1 MITNQYLKEQDSLLL
16 TAYKFKENLNL
27 ILTSG
32 RSHCLDVN
40 LLSNYISDEN
50 IKIII
55 KSLKDN
61 NLIRF
66 NNIYLD
72 SRYISN
78 SQAEYIQKELNKEVI
93 IKVYNNNKYKDYQ
106 NFIIYNYINDIN
118 FYNENVKNFYI
129 LSDDNINIDIIGKEN
144 LEVLEYNLTIFNEEV
159 KKIFTWQEFN
169 KLNLP
174 YNEYR
179 KWVFRDNCFANDS
192 LTIDVD
198 TLNIII
204 CPALNEKAFTLGKI
218 YENEIVATHADIAVR
233 VISSPTKDSKLQCCN
248 CELYS
253 VCKQQCY
260 YHSYLTTQDP
270 FLKDDNN
277 CKFSLKKAKFFA
289 TLYDKAGIR
298 QKAIENKDIE
308 LLTLINKYL
317 FIDL

>member
-32 RSHCLDVN
+32 HSHCLDVN

-61 NLIRF
+61 NLINF

-118 FYNENVKNFYI
+118 FYNEKVKNFYI
-129 LSDDNINIDIIGKEN
+129 LSDDNINIDIISKEN
-144 LEVLEYNLTIFNEEV
+144 LEVVEYNLTIFNEEV
-159 KKIFTWQEFN
+159 KKIFT
-169 KLNLP
+169 
-174 YNEYR
+174 
-179 KWVFRDNCFANDS
+179 
-192 LTIDVD
+192 
-198 TLNIII
+198 
-204 CPALNEKAFTLGKI
+204 
-218 YENEIVATHADIAVR
+218 
-233 VISSPTKDSKLQCCN
+233 
-248 CELYS
+248 
-253 VCKQQCY
+253 
-260 YHSYLTTQDP
+260 
-270 FLKDDNN
+270 
-277 CKFSLKKAKFFA
+277 
-289 TLYDKAGIR
+289 
-298 QKAIENKDIE
+298 
-308 LLTLINKYL
+308 
-317 FIDL
+317 